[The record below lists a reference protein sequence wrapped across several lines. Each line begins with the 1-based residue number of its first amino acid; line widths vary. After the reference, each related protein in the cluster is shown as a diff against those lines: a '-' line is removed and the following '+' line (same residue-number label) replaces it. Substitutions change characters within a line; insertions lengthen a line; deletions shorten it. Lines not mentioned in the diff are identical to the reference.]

1 MTDRLVIRI
10 AVLEKIAAQM
20 AAARNGVRGN
30 LRGKRPRKDGESGAP
45 VPADPGPR
53 PLPLE
58 GGAEAPLD

>member
-1 MTDRLVIRI
+1 MADWPRVRTDLLR
-10 AVLEKIAAQM
+10 KIAAHL
-20 AAARNGVRGN
+20 AAGGGRLQARRS
-30 LRGKRPRKDGESGAP
+30 GKGRRKDGDSGAP